1 MYTVFSKKKVYYCNM
16 TKTSV
21 KGPYVFKPLVSLLPF
36 QSIALSPAFIFEESG
51 YFKSI
56 CRRRGYWIWFMM
68 LACKLNVLPP
78 PLPQPPQK
86 DCGSSRSNFLIW
98 LRCLLWW
105 WTFKLSK
112 SFVKYCLSTKS
123 VKCVK
128 PQFPLPVSTVPLFES
143 TCLTV
148 KSRCKRV
155 TRPAMVERTLPPAPS
170 PPSPTCTRKKQQQKW
185 LAEPTTTSDVFYKHK
200 FFR

>member
-1 MYTVFSKKKVYYCNM
+1 MSIHCFVSSLHLWRKWILQVHLWETRLLNLIYDT
-16 TKTSV
+16 
-21 KGPYVFKPLVSLLPF
+21 YVQVNVLLPF
-36 QSIALSPAFIFEESG
+36 A
-51 YFKSI
+51 
-56 CRRRGYWIWFMM
+56 
-68 LACKLNVLPP
+68 PP
-78 PLPQPPQK
+78 PR

-98 LRCLLWW
+98 LQCLLWW

-128 PQFPLPVSTVPLFES
+128 PQSPLPVSTVPLFES

-148 KSRCKRV
+148 KSWCKRV
-155 TRPAMVERTLPPAPS
+155 TRPAMVERTLPLTPS
-170 PPSPTCTRKKQQQKW
+170 TPSSPTCTRKKQQQKW
-185 LAEPTTTSDVFYKHK
+185 LAEPNTASDVFYKHK

>member
-1 MYTVFSKKKVYYCNM
+1 M
-16 TKTSV
+16 TKTYV
-21 KGPYVFKPLVSLLPF
+21 KGPCVFKPLASLLPC

-51 YFKSI
+51 YFRSI
-56 CRRRGYWIWFMM
+56 CGRQGYWIWFMI
-68 LACKLNVLPP
+68 LTFKLMFSFPLPP
-78 PLPQPPQK
+78 PPK

-98 LRCLLWW
+98 LQCLLWW

-128 PQFPLPVSTVPLFES
+128 PQSPLPVSTVPLFES

-148 KSRCKRV
+148 KSWCKRV
-155 TRPAMVERTLPPAPS
+155 TRPAMVERTLPLTPS
-170 PPSPTCTRKKQQQKW
+170 TPSSPTCTRKKQQQKW
-185 LAEPTTTSDVFYKHK
+185 LAEPNTASDVFYKHK